1 MTYRKTQPTL
11 RKILLGYEDG
21 LTINELIVKT
31 GLDGSN
37 LRRALADMDDVYID
51 RWLASQHQK
60 PAQAVYCIVK
70 IPEDCPKPEK
80 APNEKRT
87 YNRRVR

>member
-1 MTYRKTQPTL
+1 MRYSKTKSTL
-11 RKILLGYEDG
+11 REILHGCEDG
-21 LTINELIVKT
+21 LTINDLIAKT

-37 LRRALADMDDVYID
+37 LRQVLANMDDVYID
-51 RWLASQHQK
+51 RWLASQYQK

-70 IPEDCPKPEK
+70 IPEDCPKPAKE
-80 APNEKRT
+80 PNEKRA

>member
-1 MTYRKTQPTL
+1 MTYRKTQPLL
-11 RKILLGYEDG
+11 RKILLDFIDG
-21 LTINELIVKT
+21 VTINDLIVMT

-51 RWLASQHQK
+51 RWLASQYQK

-70 IPEDCPKPEK
+70 IPEDCPKPAKE
-80 APNEKRT
+80 PNEKRT

>member
-1 MTYRKTQPTL
+1 MTHRKTQPLL
-11 RKILLGYEDG
+11 REILLGYEDG
-21 LTINELIVKT
+21 LTINDLIVKT
-31 GLDGSN
+31 CLDGSN

-51 RWLASQHQK
+51 RWLSSQYQK

-70 IPEDCPKPEK
+70 IPEDCPKPAKE
-80 APNEKRT
+80 PNEKRT

>member
-1 MTYRKTQPTL
+1 MTYRKTQPFL
-11 RKILLGYEDG
+11 REILLGYEDG
-21 LTINELIVKT
+21 LTINDLIVKT
-31 GLDGSN
+31 CLDGSN

-51 RWLASQHQK
+51 RWIASQYQK

-70 IPEDCPKPEK
+70 IPEDCPKPAKE
-80 APNEKRT
+80 PNEKRT

>member
-1 MTYRKTQPTL
+1 MTYRKNQPLL
-11 RKILLGYEDG
+11 REILLGYEDG
-21 LTINELIVKT
+21 LTINDLIVKT
-31 GLDGSN
+31 CLDGSN

-51 RWLASQHQK
+51 RWLASQYQK

-70 IPEDCPKPEK
+70 IPEDCPKPAKE
-80 APNEKRT
+80 PNEKRA

>member
-1 MTYRKTQPTL
+1 MTYRKTQPLL
-11 RKILLGYEDG
+11 REILLGYEDG
-21 LTINELIVKT
+21 LTINDLIVKT
-31 GLDGSN
+31 CLDGSN

-51 RWLASQHQK
+51 RWLASQYQK

-70 IPEDCPKPEK
+70 IPENCPKPAKE
-80 APNEKRT
+80 PNEKRP